1 MEGIKKFKVNTEG
14 LSQKEKVLLEK
25 LVSAA
30 ELINPIYL
38 KQKNKKY
45 PRNSFY
51 PSDADKEEIEKA
63 AKDDPDI
70 LDPYTMVER
79 NKSGKLVAIPF
90 HEKFKEELKPVVKLL
105 KEAADISG
113 DKSFSKYLETRANSL
128 LNGDYKKSMIT
139 WLKTPACK
147 ISIMIGPIERYL
159 DQMFFRK
166 CAYQAW
172 VGIMDEKRTKQAQM
186 FKKMILTGQRK
197 ILPGAEKIDVRKL
210 VIRIDQ
216 AVIYSGQKADSMP
229 TGTNLPNNVKL
240 MKKYGSK
247 LTIFTTPLDLKFRED
262 HFPIFKAIFK
272 KDFQKPYSE
281 EELYEASLYCILL
294 HEIAHSLIRYKDAE
308 KRLKD
313 LFPVFDELYAYVLG
327 IKACGTLLLKD
338 ALSQKELEA
347 IIIMHIA
354 RNFTWWLD
362 SFSNPAAL
370 AYAKGSAIAQNF
382 YLKEGAIKEKDG
394 IFFPDFAKLLI
405 CIAELCSQLDYYM
418 ALGNYKEAENF
429 VKRYSSPEVFEKF
442 SSRLKGHYSQLAQ
455 EKDGS
460 F

>member
-14 LSQKEKVLLEK
+14 LSQKEKALLEK
-25 LVSAA
+25 LVLAA

-38 KQKNKKY
+38 KQKNKEY
-45 PRNSFY
+45 PGNNFY
-51 PSDADKEEIEKA
+51 PLDADKEEIEKA
-63 AKDDPDI
+63 AKDNPDI

-79 NKSGKLVAIPF
+79 DKSGKLVAVPF
-90 HEKFKEELKPVVKLL
+90 HEKFKEELKPVAKLL

-113 DKSFSKYLETRANSL
+113 DRSFSKYLKIRADSL
-128 LNGDYKKSMIT
+128 LNGNYKKSMIV
-139 WLKTPACK
+139 WLKTPPYK

-159 DQMFFRK
+159 DRMFFRK

-197 ILPGAEKIDVRKL
+197 ILPGAAKVNVRKL

-216 AVIYSGQKADSMP
+216 AAIYSGQKADSMP
-229 TGTNLPNNVKL
+229 TGTNLPNDVNL

-247 LTIFTTPLDLKFRED
+247 LTIFTTSLDLKFKED

-272 KDFQKPYSE
+272 KDFQESYSE
-281 EELYEASLYCILL
+281 EELYEASLRCILL
-294 HEIAHSLIRYKDAE
+294 HELSHSLIRYRDAE

-338 ALSQKELEA
+338 ALSQKELEG
-347 IIIMHIA
+347 ILIMHIA

-370 AYAKGSAIAQNF
+370 AYAKGAAIAQNF

-394 IFFPDFAKLLI
+394 ISFPDFAKMLI
-405 CIAELCSQLDYYM
+405 CISGLCSELDYYM
-418 ALGNYKEAENF
+418 ALGNYKEAKDF
-429 VKRYSSPEVFEKF
+429 VKKYSSPEVFEKF
-442 SSRLKGHYSQLAQ
+442 SSMLKKHYPQLSQ
-455 EKDGS
+455 EKDGLS
-460 F
+460 